1 MKRIILLVVIFIST
15 ISAKAQEINW
25 ISVDKAIELQKKN
38 PKKIMIDVYTNWCGP
53 CKKLDANTFHNKEV
67 VDYVNKNYYAV
78 KFNAE
83 GNDIINYKG
92 KKYSNPKY
100 DPARAKSRN
109 HSHEFSKFMG
119 ITAFPT
125 IVFLDE
131 KAGMIIPLKGYR
143 TPQQLELYLKM
154 FNKNDHKKFTSNEDF
169 QTYYDNF
176 KYEFVN

>member
-1 MKRIILLVVIFIST
+1 MKNILLLVLFVST
-15 ISAKAQEINW
+15 ITIQAQEINW
-25 ISVDKAIELQKKN
+25 LSLEKVIELQKEN

-53 CKKLDANTFHNKEV
+53 CKMLDRNTFHNKEV

-83 GNDIINYKG
+83 GNDVINYKG

-100 DPARAKSRN
+100 NPARAKSRN
-109 HSHEFSKFMG
+109 YSHEFSNFMG

-131 KAGMIIPLKGYR
+131 KAEMIVPVKGYK

-154 FNKNDHKKFTSNEDF
+154 LHKNDHKKFALQEDF
-169 QTYYDNF
+169 QTYYTNF
-176 KYEFVN
+176 KPEFVN